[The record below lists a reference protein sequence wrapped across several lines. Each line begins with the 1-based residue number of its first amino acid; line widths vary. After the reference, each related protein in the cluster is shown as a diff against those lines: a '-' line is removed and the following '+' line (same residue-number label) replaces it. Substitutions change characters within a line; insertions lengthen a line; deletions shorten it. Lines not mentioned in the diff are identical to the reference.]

1 MERLKKAGY
10 LTAVC
15 SNASERYIR
24 LVTQT
29 IGVLDLV
36 DEIQPLL
43 PGLIKA
49 DTLRLLLERTSP
61 DRAVM
66 IGDRVYD
73 KEAARENSLPFI
85 GCACGYN
92 APEISV
98 ADRVANHASE
108 LFELV
113 QELIG

>member
-1 MERLKKAGY
+1 
-10 LTAVC
+10 
-15 SNASERYIR
+15 
-24 LVTQT
+24 
-29 IGVLDLV
+29 
-36 DEIQPLL
+36 
-43 PGLIKA
+43 
-49 DTLRLLLERTSP
+49 
-61 DRAVM
+61 M

-85 GCACGYN
+85 GCAYGYN
-92 APEISV
+92 APEISD